1 MDSAVVNGITLEYEV
16 SGAGEPVLFIHGAH
30 IADAFL
36 PLMSEPSLSGS
47 CRFINYHRRGYLGST
62 FTPGPITV
70 AEQAVDCRE
79 LLRHLGVDRVHVV
92 GHSNGACVALKLAL
106 DYPEV
111 VHSLVLLEPT
121 LMIGASAKGYRD
133 RMLQGVRRYQE
144 AGAEVVVPALFSA
157 RWPGYIDMLAAA
169 VPGGF
174 AQALKNA
181 RATYEL
187 DIGLLDWDFGVA
199 EAQAITQPTLAVVGG
214 GSAGFIEEVHQF
226 LLDHMPHAERMVVPD
241 VTHFLHIESPA
252 AARYMAEGLAG
263 FYARHPQIS

>member
-1 MDSAVVNGITLEYEV
+1 MERAYVNGITLEYETK
-16 SGAGEPVLFIHGAH
+16 GDGDPVVFIHGAH
-30 IADAFL
+30 IADTFL

-106 DYPEV
+106 DFPEV
-111 VHSLVLLEPT
+111 VYSLALLEPA
-121 LMIGASAKGYRD
+121 LMIGTSAKGYRD
-133 RMLQGVRRYQE
+133 RLLQRVRRYQE
-144 AGAEVVVPALFSA
+144 AGAEVVVHELFGA
-157 RWPGYIDMLAAA
+157 QWPEYIDKLDAA

-174 AQALKNA
+174 AQVVENA
-181 RATYEL
+181 RATFEL
-187 DIGLLDWDFGVA
+187 DIGMLDWDFGVA

-214 GSAGFIEEVHQF
+214 RSAGFFEEIHQF
-226 LLDHMPHAERMVVPD
+226 LLDHMPHAEGLVVPD
-241 VTHFLHIESPA
+241 ATHFLQLESPA
-252 AARYMAEGLAG
+252 KSRFIAEGLAD
-263 FYARHPQIS
+263 FYVLHPQAS